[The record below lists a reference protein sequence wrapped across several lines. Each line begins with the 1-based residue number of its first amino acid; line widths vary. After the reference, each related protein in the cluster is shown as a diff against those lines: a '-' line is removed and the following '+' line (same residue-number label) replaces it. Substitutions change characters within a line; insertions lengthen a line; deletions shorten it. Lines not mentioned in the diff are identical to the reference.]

1 MAGQGK
7 ILVVVQRYGD
17 EVTGGSEAHAR
28 MLVERLSLRRDVEVA
43 TTTAVDYWTWAP
55 HYPPGRSLVGGVPV
69 HRFAVER
76 GRSADYK
83 DIERRVMLEK
93 HTLAEEWEWIDKQG
107 PHCPGLLDHLHRH
120 GTTYSA
126 VVFYTY
132 IYGPTV
138 LGLPLVPD
146 RAVLISTAHDEAALR
161 LAPYRAL
168 FHLPRAIGF
177 LTPEERALVRRTF
190 RNEEV
195 PDEVLGT
202 VLESPGVGDP
212 EAFRA
217 RYGLDGPLFVYL
229 GQVSAGKGVDDLVA
243 WWASAAPDATL
254 VLAGAIRMPIPE
266 HDRVRALGR
275 VSEREK
281 WGALAAADA
290 LILPSRFESL
300 GIVLLEAWQAG
311 TPVIVRAD
319 NPVTAG
325 QVARSGGGWTYGTPD
340 ELGAAVRGADRSR
353 GERGRDWV
361 AREYAAGRF
370 DESLDRLLTWAE
382 SGPAGNVG

>member
-1 MAGQGK
+1 MGK

-17 EVTGGSEAHAR
+17 EVVGGSESHAR
-28 MLVERLSLRRDVEVA
+28 MLVDRLALRREVEVA
-43 TTTAVDYWTWAP
+43 TTNALDYWTWAP
-55 HYPPGRSLVGGVPV
+55 HYPAGTAVVGGVTV

-93 HTLAEEWEWIDKQG
+93 HTLADEWAWIEKQG
-107 PHCPGLLDHLHRH
+107 PYCPGLLDHLHRH
-120 GTTYSA
+120 GTTYAA
-126 VVFYTY
+126 VIFYTY

-146 RAVLISTAHDEAALR
+146 RAILISTAHDEAALT

-202 VLESPGVGDP
+202 VLEPAGVGDAQ
-212 EAFRA
+212 AFRD
-217 RYGLDGPLFVYL
+217 RYGITGRMFVYL
-229 GQVSAGKGVDDLVA
+229 GQVSEGKGVDDLVA
-243 WWASAAPDATL
+243 WWVAAKPDATL
-254 VLAGAIRMPIPE
+254 VLAGAVRMPIL
-266 HDRVRALGR
+266 DDARVLALGR

-300 GIVLLEAWQAG
+300 GIVLLEAWQSG

-325 QVARSGGGWTYGTPD
+325 QVARSGGGWTYASD
-340 ELGAAVRGADRSR
+340 DDLAAAVRGAERGR
-353 GERGRDWV
+353 GERGREWV
-361 AREYAAGRF
+361 TREYTGARF
-370 DESLDRLLTWAE
+370 DERLDRLIGWA
-382 SGPAGNVG
+382 SR

>member
-1 MAGQGK
+1 
-7 ILVVVQRYGD
+7 
-17 EVTGGSEAHAR
+17 
-28 MLVERLSLRRDVEVA
+28 
-43 TTTAVDYWTWAP
+43 
-55 HYPPGRSLVGGVPV
+55 
-69 HRFAVER
+69 
-76 GRSADYK
+76 
-83 DIERRVMLEK
+83 MLEK
-93 HTLAEEWEWIDKQG
+93 HTLADEWDWIEKQG
-107 PHCPGLLDHLHRH
+107 PYCPGLLDHLHRH

-126 VVFYTY
+126 VIFYTY

-202 VLESPGVGDP
+202 VLDPPGVGDGI
-212 EAFRA
+212 AFRA
-217 RYGLDGPLFVYL
+217 RYGIEGPLFVYL
-229 GQVSAGKGVDDLVA
+229 GQVSEGKGVDDLLS
-243 WWASAAPDATL
+243 WWTSASPDATL
-254 VLAGAIRMPIPE
+254 VLAGAVRMPLPQAKS
-266 HDRVRALGR
+266 VRALGR
-275 VSEREK
+275 VSESEK

-325 QVARSGGGWTYGTPD
+325 QVARSGGGWTYTSAD
-340 ELGAAVRGADRSR
+340 ELGDRVRGADRAR

-361 AREYAAGRF
+361 AREYAPSRF
-370 DESLDRLLTWAE
+370 DDRLDRLIAWAE
-382 SGPAGNVG
+382 AG

>member
-1 MAGQGK
+1 MSGK
-7 ILVVVQRYGD
+7 ILVVVQRYGE

-28 MLVERLSLRRDVEVA
+28 MLVERLALRREVEVA
-43 TTTAVDYWTWAP
+43 TTNALDYWTWAP
-55 HYPPGRSLVGGVPV
+55 HYPAGTEVIAGVPV

-83 DIERRVMLEK
+83 DIERKVMLEK
-93 HTLAEEWEWIDKQG
+93 HTLADEWDWIEKQG
-107 PHCPGLLDHLHRH
+107 PYCPGLLDHLHRH

-126 VVFYTY
+126 VIFYTY
-132 IYGPTV
+132 LYGPTV

-202 VLESPGVGDP
+202 VLDPPGGGDGI
-212 EAFRA
+212 AFRA
-217 RYGLDGPLFVYL
+217 RYGIEGPLFVYL
-229 GQVSAGKGVDDLVA
+229 GQVSEGKGVDDLLS
-243 WWASAAPDATL
+243 WWTSASPDATL
-254 VLAGAIRMPIPE
+254 VLAGAVRMPLPQAKS
-266 HDRVRALGR
+266 VRALGR
-275 VSEREK
+275 VSESEK

-325 QVARSGGGWTYGTPD
+325 QVARSGGGWTYTSAD
-340 ELGAAVRGADRSR
+340 ELGDRVRGADRAR

-361 AREYAAGRF
+361 AREYAPSRF
-370 DESLDRLLTWAE
+370 DDRLDRLIAWAE
-382 SGPAGNVG
+382 AG

>member
-1 MAGQGK
+1 MAEK
-7 ILVVVQRYGD
+7 ILVVVQRYGE
-17 EVTGGSEAHAR
+17 EVTGGSESHAR
-28 MLVERLSLRRDVEVA
+28 MLVERLALRREVEVA
-43 TTTAVDYWTWAP
+43 TTNALDYWTWAP
-55 HYPPGRSLVGGVPV
+55 HYPAGTDSVAGVTV

-93 HTLAEEWEWIDKQG
+93 HTLADEWAWIDKQG

-120 GTTYSA
+120 GTNYAA
-126 VVFYTY
+126 VIFYTY

-146 RAVLISTAHDEAALR
+146 RAILISTAHDEAALR

-202 VLESPGVGDP
+202 IVGPAGAGDAA
-212 EAFRA
+212 AFRA
-217 RYGLDGPLFVYL
+217 RYGITGPLFLYL
-229 GQVSAGKGVDDLVA
+229 GQVSEGKGVDELVS
-243 WWASAAPDATL
+243 WWTAASPDATL
-254 VLAGAIRMPIPE
+254 VLAGAVRMPIPE

-325 QVARSGGGWTYGTPD
+325 QVARSGAGWTYTTPD
-340 ELGAAVRGADRSR
+340 ELGAAVRGADRR
-353 GERGRDWV
+353 YGERGRAWV
-361 AREYAAGRF
+361 ADEYAPARF
-370 DESLDRLLTWAE
+370 DERLDRLVAWAE
-382 SGPAGNVG
+382 A

>member
-1 MAGQGK
+1 MRGK
-7 ILVVVQRYGD
+7 ILVVVQRYGE
-17 EVTGGSEAHAR
+17 EVTGGSESHAR
-28 MLVERLSLRRDVEVA
+28 MLVDRLALRREVEVA
-43 TTTAVDYWTWAP
+43 TTNALDYWTWAP
-55 HYPPGRSLVGGVPV
+55 HYAAGRETIGGVTV

-76 GRSADYK
+76 GRSEDYK
-83 DIERRVMLEK
+83 DIERKVMLEK
-93 HTLAEEWEWIDKQG
+93 HTLADEWSWIGKQG
-107 PHCPGLLDHLHRH
+107 PYCPGLLDHLHRH

-126 VVFYTY
+126 VLFYTY

-146 RAVLISTAHDEAALR
+146 RAILISTAHDEAALT

-190 RNEEV
+190 RNDEV
-195 PDEVLGT
+195 PDELLGT
-202 VLESPGVGDP
+202 VLEPAGAGDAQ
-212 EAFRA
+212 AFRD
-217 RYGLDGPLFVYL
+217 RYGIAGRMFVYL

-243 WWASAAPDATL
+243 WWSAAQPDATL
-254 VLAGAIRMPIPE
+254 VLAGATRMTVPE
-266 HDRVRALGR
+266 HPRIKALGR
-275 VSEREK
+275 VSQREK

-300 GIVLLEAWQAG
+300 GIVLLEAWQSG

-325 QVARSGGGWTYGTPD
+325 QVARSGGGWTYASD
-340 ELGAAVRGADRSR
+340 AELAAAVRSADRDR
-353 GERGRDWV
+353 GARGREWV
-361 AREYAAGRF
+361 SREYAPEVF
-370 DESLDRLLTWAE
+370 DERLDRLLAWAE
-382 SGPAGNVG
+382 S

>member
-1 MAGQGK
+1 MSGSV
-7 ILVVVQRYGD
+7 LVVVQRYGD
-17 EVTGGSEAHAR
+17 GVTGGSESHAR
-28 MLVERLSLRRDVEVA
+28 MLVERLAVRRDVEVA
-43 TTTAVDYWTWAP
+43 TTNAVDYWTWAP
-55 HYPPGRSLVGGVPV
+55 HYPVGTTQVGGVPV

-76 GRSADYK
+76 GRSAEYK
-83 DIERRVMLEK
+83 DIERKVMLEQ
-93 HTLAEEWEWIDKQG
+93 HTLADEWEWIEKQG

-120 GTTYSA
+120 GTAYAA
-126 VVFYTY
+126 VLFYTY

-146 RAVLISTAHDEAALR
+146 RAVLVSTAHDEAALR

-202 VLESPGVGDP
+202 VLESPGIGDAA
-212 EAFRA
+212 AFRA
-217 RYGLDGPLFVYL
+217 RHGIDGPLFVYL
-229 GQVSAGKGVDDLVA
+229 GQVSEGKGVDDLVS
-243 WWASAAPDATL
+243 WWTASSPDATL
-254 VLAGAIRMPIPE
+254 VLAGAVRMAIPE

-275 VSEREK
+275 VSESEK

-311 TPVIVRAD
+311 APVIVRAD

-325 QVARSGGGWTYGTPD
+325 QVARSGGGWTYTTAD
-340 ELGAAVRGADRSR
+340 ELGVAVRGADRAR
-353 GERGRDWV
+353 GERGRTWV
-361 AREYAAGRF
+361 AREYAAGQF
-370 DESLDRLLTWAE
+370 DERLDRLLGWAE
-382 SGPAGNVG
+382 S

>member
-1 MAGQGK
+1 MTGK

-17 EVTGGSEAHAR
+17 EVVGGSEAHAR
-28 MLVERLSLRRDVEVA
+28 MLVDRLALRREVEVA
-43 TTTAVDYWTWAP
+43 TTNAIDYWTWAP
-55 HYPPGRSLVGGVPV
+55 HYPAGTAVVGGVKV

-83 DIERRVMLEK
+83 DIERIVMLEK
-93 HTLAEEWEWIDKQG
+93 HTLADEWAWIEKQG
-107 PHCPGLLDHLHRH
+107 PYCPGLLDHLHRH
-120 GTTYSA
+120 GTTYAA
-126 VVFYTY
+126 VIFYTY

-146 RAVLISTAHDEAALR
+146 RAILISTAHDEAALT

-177 LTPEERALVRRTF
+177 LTPEERTLVRRTF

-202 VLESPGVGDP
+202 VLEPAGAGDAQ
-212 EAFRA
+212 AFRD
-217 RYGLDGPLFVYL
+217 RYGITGRMFVYL
-229 GQVSAGKGVDDLVA
+229 GQVSEGKGVDDLVA
-243 WWASAAPDATL
+243 WWVAAKPEATL
-254 VLAGAIRMPIPE
+254 VLAGAVRMPIPE
-266 HDRVRALGR
+266 SAQVLALGR

-300 GIVLLEAWQAG
+300 GIVLLEAWQSG

-325 QVARSGGGWTYGTPD
+325 QVARSGGGWTYASDD
-340 ELGAAVRGADRSR
+340 ELAAAVRGAERER
-353 GERGRDWV
+353 GERGQEWV
-361 AREYAAGRF
+361 TSEYTGARF
-370 DESLDRLLTWAE
+370 DERLDRLIGWA
-382 SGPAGNVG
+382 SR

>member
-1 MAGQGK
+1 VPGK
-7 ILVVVQRYGD
+7 VLVVVQRYGA
-17 EVTGGSEAHAR
+17 EVTGGSESHAR
-28 MLVERLSLRRDVEVA
+28 MLVERLALTREVEVA
-43 TTTAVDYWTWAP
+43 TTTALDYWTWAP
-55 HYPPGRSLVGGVPV
+55 HFAAGTDTVGGVPV

-83 DIERRVMLEK
+83 DIERKVMLEK
-93 HTLAEEWEWIDKQG
+93 HTLADEFEWIDKQG
-107 PHCPGLLDHLHRH
+107 PTCPALLEFLHCH
-120 GTTYSA
+120 GADYA
-126 VVFYTY
+126 AILFYTY

-138 LGLPLVPD
+138 LGLPLVPE

-202 VLESPGVGDP
+202 VLESPGVGDAA
-212 EAFRA
+212 AFRA
-217 RYGLDGPLFVYL
+217 RHGIDGPLFVYL
-229 GQVSAGKGVDDLVA
+229 GQVSEGKGVDDLVA
-243 WWASAAPDATL
+243 WWTSAQPEATL
-254 VLAGAIRMPIPE
+254 VLAGATRMAVPE
-266 HDRVRALGR
+266 HDRVRVLGR
-275 VSEREK
+275 VSASEK
-281 WGALAAADA
+281 WSALAAAKA
-290 LILPSRFESL
+290 LIHPSRFESL

-325 QVARSGGGWTYGTPD
+325 QVARSGGGWTYTTPD
-340 ELGAAVRGADRSR
+340 ELGAAVRDADRAR
-353 GERGRDWV
+353 GERGRTWV
-361 AREYAAGRF
+361 ESEYAPARF
-370 DESLDRLLTWAE
+370 DERLDRLLAWAE
-382 SGPAGNVG
+382 AS

>member
-1 MAGQGK
+1 MSGK
-7 ILVVVQRYGD
+7 VLVVVQRYGE
-17 EVTGGSEAHAR
+17 EVTGGSESHAR
-28 MLVERLSLRRDVEVA
+28 MLVERLAPRYPVEVA
-43 TTTAVDYWTWAP
+43 TTNALDYWTWAP
-55 HYPPGRSLVGGVPV
+55 HYAAGTAVVSGVPV

-83 DIERRVMLEK
+83 AIERTVMLEP
-93 HTLAEEWEWIDKQG
+93 HTLADEWTWIEQQG

-120 GTTYSA
+120 GTTYSSII
-126 VVFYTY
+126 FYTY

-138 LGLPLVPD
+138 LGLPLVPE
-146 RAVLISTAHDEAALR
+146 RAVLIPTAHDETALR

-190 RNEEV
+190 RNDEV

-202 VLESPGVGDP
+202 VLETPGVGDGA
-212 EAFRA
+212 AFRA
-217 RYGLDGPLFVYL
+217 RYGIDGRLFVYL
-229 GQVSAGKGVDDLVA
+229 GQVSEGKGVDDLVS
-243 WWASAAPDATL
+243 WWAGASPDATL
-254 VLAGAIRMPIPE
+254 VLAGAVRMPIPE
-266 HDRVRALGR
+266 HDRIRALGR

-311 TPVIVRAD
+311 VPVIVRAD

-325 QVARSGGGWTYGTPD
+325 QVARSGGGWTYTSAD
-340 ELGAAVRGADRSR
+340 ELGAAVRGADRAR
-353 GERGRDWV
+353 GARGQAWV
-361 AREYAAGRF
+361 AREYAPERF
-370 DESLDRLLTWAE
+370 DAALDRLIAWAE
-382 SGPAGNVG
+382 A

>member
-1 MAGQGK
+1 MPDK
-7 ILVVVQRYGD
+7 ILVVVQRYGT
-17 EVTGGSEAHAR
+17 EVTGGSESHAR
-28 MLVERLSLRRDVEVA
+28 MLVERLSLRREVEVA
-43 TTTAVDYWTWAP
+43 TTTALDYWTWAP
-55 HYPPGRSLVGGVPV
+55 HYAAGTDTVGGVPV

-83 DIERRVMLEK
+83 DIERKVMLEK
-93 HTLAEEWEWIDKQG
+93 HTLADEFEWLDKQG
-107 PHCPGLLDHLHRH
+107 PACPGLLEHLHRH
-120 GTTYSA
+120 GGDYA
-126 VVFYTY
+126 AILFYTY

-138 LGLPLVPD
+138 LGLPLVPE

-202 VLESPGVGDP
+202 VLESPGVGDAA
-212 EAFRA
+212 AFRA
-217 RYGLDGPLFVYL
+217 RHGIDGPLFVYV
-229 GQVSAGKGVDDLVA
+229 GQVSEGKGVDDLVS
-243 WWASAAPDATL
+243 WWTSAHPDATL
-254 VLAGAIRMPIPE
+254 VLAGATRMAIPE
-266 HDRVRALGR
+266 HDRVRVLGR
-275 VSEREK
+275 VSESEK

-325 QVARSGGGWTYGTPD
+325 QVARSGGGWTYTTPD
-340 ELGAAVRGADRSR
+340 ELGAAVRDADRAR
-353 GERGRDWV
+353 GARGQAWV
-361 AREYAAGRF
+361 QGEYAPARF
-370 DESLDRLLTWAE
+370 DERLDRLLAWADA
-382 SGPAGNVG
+382 S

>member
-1 MAGQGK
+1 MAAGK
-7 ILVVVQRYGD
+7 ILVVVQRYGE
-17 EVTGGSEAHAR
+17 EVVGGSESHAR
-28 MLVERLSLRRDVEVA
+28 MLVDRLALRREVEVA
-43 TTTAVDYWTWAP
+43 TTNALDYWTWAP
-55 HYPPGRSLVGGVPV
+55 HYPVGIDQIGGVTV

-76 GRSADYK
+76 GRSEDYK
-83 DIERRVMLEK
+83 NIERKVMLEP
-93 HTLAEEWEWIDKQG
+93 HTLADEWAWIDKQG
-107 PHCPGLLDHLHRH
+107 PYCPGLLDHLHRH
-120 GTTYSA
+120 GTTYAA
-126 VVFYTY
+126 VIFYTY

-177 LTPEERALVRRTF
+177 LTPEERTLVRRTF

-202 VLESPGVGDP
+202 VLDAPGAGDAA
-212 EAFRA
+212 AFRA
-217 RYGLDGPLFVYL
+217 RYGITGRMFVYL
-229 GQVSAGKGVDDLVA
+229 GQVSEGKGVDDLLA
-243 WWASAAPDATL
+243 WWIAAEPDATL
-254 VLAGAIRMPIPE
+254 VLAGAIRMAVVE
-266 HDRVRALGR
+266 HPRVKALGR

-281 WGALAAADA
+281 WGALEAADG

-300 GIVLLEAWQAG
+300 GIVLLEAWQTG

-325 QVARSGGGWTYGTPD
+325 QVARSGGGWTYGSDD
-340 ELGAAVRGADRSR
+340 ELAAAVRGADRDR
-353 GERGRDWV
+353 GARGREWV
-361 AREYAAGRF
+361 AREYAPEIF
-370 DESLDRLLTWAE
+370 DQRLDRLLAWAE
-382 SGPAGNVG
+382 S

>member
-1 MAGQGK
+1 M
-7 ILVVVQRYGD
+7 QRYGE
-17 EVTGGSEAHAR
+17 EVTGGSESHAR
-28 MLVERLSLRRDVEVA
+28 MLVDRLALRYPVEVA
-43 TTTAVDYWTWAP
+43 TTNALDYWTWAP
-55 HYPPGRSLVGGVPV
+55 HYPAGEDSVGGVKV

-76 GRSADYK
+76 GRSEDYK
-83 DIERRVMLEK
+83 DIERTVMLEK
-93 HTLAEEWEWIDKQG
+93 HMLADEWTWIDKQG

-126 VVFYTY
+126 VIFYTY

-146 RAVLISTAHDEAALR
+146 RAILIPTAHDEAALR

-202 VLESPGVGDP
+202 VLEPSGSGDAR
-212 EAFRA
+212 AFRD
-217 RYGLDGPLFVYL
+217 RYGIAGRMFVYL
-229 GQVSAGKGVDDLVA
+229 GQVSEGKGVDDLVS
-243 WWASAAPDATL
+243 WWITAKPDATL
-254 VLAGAIRMPIPE
+254 VLAGAVRMAVPDHP
-266 HDRVRALGR
+266 RVKVLGR

-281 WGALAAADA
+281 WGALEAADA

-300 GIVLLEAWQAG
+300 GIVLLEAWQTG

-325 QVARSGGGWTYGTPD
+325 QVARSGGGWTYASD
-340 ELGAAVRGADRSR
+340 EELAAAVRAADRDR
-353 GERGRDWV
+353 GARGREWV
-361 AREYAAGRF
+361 AREYAPEIF
-370 DESLDRLLTWAE
+370 DQRLDRLIAWAE
-382 SGPAGNVG
+382 ASGPAGSVTGPAGSVRRP

>member
-1 MAGQGK
+1 VSAK
-7 ILVVVQRYGD
+7 VLVVVQRYGE

-28 MLVERLSLRRDVEVA
+28 TLVERLALRREVEVA
-43 TTTAVDYWTWAP
+43 TTTALDYWTWAP
-55 HYPPGRSLVGGVPV
+55 HYPAGTTAVGGVPV

-83 DIERRVMLEK
+83 DVERKVMLEK
-93 HTLAEEWEWIDKQG
+93 HTLADEWDWIEKQG

-120 GTTYSA
+120 GTTYAA
-126 VVFYTY
+126 VLFYTY

-202 VLESPGVGDP
+202 VLDPPGQGDAA
-212 EAFRA
+212 AFRA
-217 RYGLDGPLFVYL
+217 RHGIDGPLFLYL
-229 GQVSAGKGVDDLVA
+229 GQVSEGKGVDDLVG
-243 WWASAAPDATL
+243 WWTSADRDATL
-254 VLAGAIRMPIPE
+254 VLAGATRMAIPE

-275 VSEREK
+275 VSESEK

-325 QVARSGGGWTYGTPD
+325 QVRRSGGGWTYTTPE
-340 ELGAAVRGADRSR
+340 ELAAAVHGADRVR
-353 GERGRDWV
+353 GERGRAWV
-361 AREYAAGRF
+361 AREYAPARF
-370 DESLDRLLTWAE
+370 DDRLDRLIAWAE
-382 SGPAGNVG
+382 AA

>member
-1 MAGQGK
+1 MAGK
-7 ILVVVQRYGD
+7 ILVVVQRYGA
-17 EVTGGSEAHAR
+17 EVTGGSESHAR
-28 MLVERLSLRRDVEVA
+28 MLVERLALRREVEVA
-43 TTTAVDYWTWAP
+43 TTNALDYWTWAP
-55 HYPPGRSLVGGVPV
+55 HYPAGTEVIGGVPV

-83 DIERRVMLEK
+83 DIERKVMLEQ
-93 HTLAEEWEWIDKQG
+93 HSLADEWDWIEKQG

-120 GTTYSA
+120 GTTYGA
-126 VVFYTY
+126 VIFYTY

-177 LTPEERALVRRTF
+177 LTPEERTLVRRTF

-202 VLESPGVGDP
+202 VLDAPGSGDAA
-212 EAFRA
+212 AFRA
-217 RYGLDGPLFVYL
+217 RNGIDGPLFVYL
-229 GQVSAGKGVDDLVA
+229 GQVSEGKGVDDLVS
-243 WWASAAPDATL
+243 WWAGASPDATL
-254 VLAGAIRMPIPE
+254 VLAGAVRMAIPE
-266 HDRVRALGR
+266 HERIRALGR

-300 GIVLLEAWQAG
+300 GLVLLEAGQAG

-325 QVARSGGGWTYGTPD
+325 QVARSGGGWTYTTAD
-340 ELGAAVRGADRSR
+340 ELAAAVRGADRAR
-353 GERGRDWV
+353 GARGQEWV
-361 AREYAAGRF
+361 AREYAPERF
-370 DESLDRLLTWAE
+370 DASLDRLLAWAE
-382 SGPAGNVG
+382 S

>member
-1 MAGQGK
+1 MAGK
-7 ILVVVQRYGD
+7 ILVVVQRYGE

-28 MLVERLSLRRDVEVA
+28 MLVERLALRREVEVA
-43 TTTAVDYWTWAP
+43 TTNALDYWTWAP
-55 HYPPGRSLVGGVPV
+55 HYPAGTTAVGGVPV

-83 DIERRVMLEK
+83 DAERKVMLEQ
-93 HTLAEEWEWIDKQG
+93 HTLADEWDWIEKQG
-107 PHCPGLLDHLHRH
+107 PVCPGLLDHLHRH

-126 VVFYTY
+126 ILFYTY

-202 VLESPGVGDP
+202 VLEPPGTGDAA
-212 EAFRA
+212 AFRA
-217 RYGLDGPLFVYL
+217 RHGIEGPLFVYL
-229 GQVSAGKGVDDLVA
+229 GQVSEGKGVDDLVD
-243 WWASAAPDATL
+243 WWTSADRGATL
-254 VLAGAIRMPIPE
+254 VLTGATRMAIPE
-266 HDRVRALGR
+266 HDQVRALGR
-275 VSEREK
+275 VSESEK
-281 WGALAAADA
+281 WAALSAAEA

-325 QVARSGGGWTYGTPD
+325 QVGRSGGGWTYASPD
-340 ELGAAVRGADRSR
+340 ELAAAVRGADRGR
-353 GERGRDWV
+353 GDLGRAWV
-361 AREYAAGRF
+361 AREYAPERF
-370 DESLDRLLTWAE
+370 DDRLDRLIAWAE
-382 SGPAGNVG
+382 AA

>member
-1 MAGQGK
+1 MSGK
-7 ILVVVQRYGD
+7 ILVVVQRYGA

-28 MLVERLSLRRDVEVA
+28 MLVERLALRREVEVA
-43 TTTAVDYWTWAP
+43 TTNALDYWTWAP
-55 HYPPGRSLVGGVPV
+55 HYPAGPTAVGGVPV

-83 DIERRVMLEK
+83 DVERKVMLEQ
-93 HTLAEEWEWIDKQG
+93 HTLADEWDWIEKQG
-107 PHCPGLLDHLHRH
+107 PSCPGLLDHLHRQ
-120 GTTYSA
+120 GTAYA
-126 VVFYTY
+126 AILFYTY

-177 LTPEERALVRRTF
+177 LTPEERALVRRAF

-202 VLESPGVGDP
+202 VLEPPGQGDAA
-212 EAFRA
+212 AFRS
-217 RYGLDGPLFVYL
+217 RHGIDGRLFVYL
-229 GQVSAGKGVDDLVA
+229 GQVSAGKGVDELVA
-243 WWASAAPDATL
+243 WWTSAERDATL
-254 VLAGAIRMPIPE
+254 VLAGATRMAIPA
-266 HDRVRALGR
+266 HDRVRALGQI
-275 VSEREK
+275 SESEK

-325 QVARSGGGWTYGTPD
+325 QVRRSGGGWTYAAPE
-340 ELGAAVRGADRSR
+340 ELALAVRGADRAR
-353 GERGRDWV
+353 GERGRAWV
-361 AREYAAGRF
+361 AREYAPARF
-370 DESLDRLLTWAE
+370 DDRLDRLIAWAE
-382 SGPAGNVG
+382 AA

>member
-1 MAGQGK
+1 MPNGT

-17 EVTGGSEAHAR
+17 EVTGGSESHAR
-28 MLVERLSLRRDVEVA
+28 MLVDRLALRREVEVA
-43 TTTAVDYWTWAP
+43 TTNALDYWTWAP
-55 HYPPGRSLVGGVPV
+55 HYPAGIDTVGGVKV

-76 GRSADYK
+76 GRSEDYK
-83 DIERRVMLEK
+83 DIERKVMLEK
-93 HTLAEEWEWIDKQG
+93 HTLADEWRWIDAQG
-107 PHCPGLLDHLHRH
+107 PHVPGLLDHLHRY

-132 IYGPTV
+132 IYGPTA
-138 LGLPLVPD
+138 LGLPLVPE
-146 RAVLISTAHDEAALR
+146 RSVLISTAHDEAALR

-195 PDEVLGT
+195 PDELLGT
-202 VLESPGVGDP
+202 VLDAPGVGDP
-212 EAFRA
+212 QAFRD
-217 RYGLDGPLFVYL
+217 RYGITGRLFVYL
-229 GQVSAGKGVDDLVA
+229 GQVSEGKGVDDLVA
-243 WWASAAPDATL
+243 WWTGAEPDATL
-254 VLAGAIRMPIPE
+254 VLAGATRMPVPD
-266 HDRVRALGR
+266 HPRVKALGR

-281 WGALAAADA
+281 WGALAAAEA

-325 QVARSGGGWTYGTPD
+325 QVTRSGGGWTYANDG
-340 ELGAAVRGADRSR
+340 ELAAAVGSTDRDRGAR
-353 GERGRDWV
+353 GQAWV
-361 AREYAAGRF
+361 AREYAPAVF
-370 DESLDRLLTWAE
+370 DERLDRLLAWAE
-382 SGPAGNVG
+382 AGPAGSMS